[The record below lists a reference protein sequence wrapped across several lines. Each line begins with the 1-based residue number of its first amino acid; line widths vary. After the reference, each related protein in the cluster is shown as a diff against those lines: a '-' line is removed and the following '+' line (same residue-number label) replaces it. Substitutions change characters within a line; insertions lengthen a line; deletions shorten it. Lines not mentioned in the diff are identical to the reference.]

1 MGISWIMN
9 KKSQFKRI
17 FSLAILDML
26 DNSRLEIFQAR
37 KFHQNKQ
44 SCIPV
49 DPKEKS
55 LGFKKL
61 AILFVVLVSG
71 MFISIFVVLFEF
83 IAQIY
88 SEKPQSTTTC
98 DDDEINPEND
108 HIEDFLV
115 ALSVEETVK
124 VLQRILKSQ
133 MKTSRQQTSSK

>member
-1 MGISWIMN
+1 MGVSWIMN
-9 KKSQFKRI
+9 KKSQFIKI
-17 FSLAILDML
+17 FSQAILEVK
-26 DNSRLEIFQAR
+26 DNGRLEIFYAR
-37 KFHQNKQ
+37 KSQQNKQ
-44 SCIPV
+44 SFILP
-49 DPKEKS
+49 DPKQKS

-124 VLQRILKSQ
+124 LLQRILKSQ
-133 MKTSRQQTSSK
+133 MRTSRQQTSSK